1 MSMKIKNVRNLTV
14 NNMFCDILQ
23 SACESCPK
31 KEECGQIRLKEEVCR
46 TCRHNRNGVCEKDE
60 IASQTLSVCS
70 PPKDGV
76 ICTACSEY
84 EK

>member
-23 SACESCPK
+23 SACESCSK
-31 KEECGQIRLKEEVCR
+31 KEECRQIRLKEEVCR
-46 TCRHNRNGVCEKDE
+46 TCRHNQNGACEKDE